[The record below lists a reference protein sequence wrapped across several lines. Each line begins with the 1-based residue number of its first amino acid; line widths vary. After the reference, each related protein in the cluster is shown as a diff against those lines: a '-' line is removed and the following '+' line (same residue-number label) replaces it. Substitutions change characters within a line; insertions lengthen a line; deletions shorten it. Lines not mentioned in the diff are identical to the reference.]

1 MQARKT
7 QYFIKGFTLLL
18 TLLLPLSA
26 LAYPAMPDGLLEVT
40 CVKVIDGDTAW
51 FEETSG
57 LVVHKVRLIGV
68 DTPETVHPRKPV
80 QYYGPEASAFA
91 VETLLGRRAW
101 LEYDV
106 EPHDH
111 YARHLCYV
119 WLEDGTLFNLT
130 LIEQGYAV
138 LDTWPPNVKYVD
150 RFTAAQEAARGER
163 KGLWAS
169 IEVDPINE

>member
-1 MQARKT
+1 MKKLIIILA
-7 QYFIKGFTLLL
+7 
-18 TLLLPLSA
+18 LLLPLSV
-26 LAYPAMPDGLLEVT
+26 LAAHPTMPEGLLEVT
-40 CVKVIDGDTAW
+40 CVKVVDGDTMW

-68 DTPETVHPRKPV
+68 DTPETVHPKKPV
-80 QYYGPEASAFA
+80 QYYGPEASAFSK
-91 VETLLGRRAW
+91 ETLLDRRAW

-111 YARHLCYV
+111 YDRHLCYV
-119 WLEDGTLFNLT
+119 WLDDGSLFNLT

-150 RFTAAQEAARGER
+150 WFTAAQKEAREDL
-163 KGLWAS
+163 KGIWTPP
-169 IEVDPINE
+169 DK